1 MLEKWKQR
9 AIEMNFKKAV
19 LVFLAVSF
27 ILVLG
32 FSTALYG
39 NFKDRTDQWESV
51 VKTDREHQ
59 NEEKGDE
66 QDDRNDFDGKDY
78 REEHSD
84 RKDYEKEHS
93 DRKAEMELEQIWE
106 EAHLSTGDIALITGC
121 GIIGAGLALWYW
133 LLCMVWA
140 YRKSERMGVDST
152 LWVLAALFF
161 NLAAIA
167 ILYFYAVLKG
177 TCDQCGRIRLDGGKY
192 CDRCGKPFVKKCQ
205 GCGQTVD
212 IKADHCGNCGKKL
225 SEDED
230 VS

>member
-9 AIEMNFKKAV
+9 AIQMNFKKAV
-19 LVFLAVSF
+19 FVFFAVSF

-78 REEHSD
+78 R
-84 RKDYEKEHS
+84 KET
-93 DRKAEMELEQIWE
+93 
-106 EAHLSTGDIALITGC
+106 HLSTGDLALIAGC

-152 LWVLAALFF
+152 LWVLAAFFF

-192 CDRCGKPFVKKCQ
+192 CDRCGKPFAKKCP

-212 IKADHCGNCGKKL
+212 IKADYCGNCGKKL

-230 VS
+230 V

>member
-1 MLEKWKQR
+1 MILKKWKQR
-9 AIEMNFKKAV
+9 AMQMNFKKAI

-32 FSTALYG
+32 FSVVLYG
-39 NFKDRTDQWESV
+39 NFRDRVDQWESDM
-51 VKTDREHQ
+51 KTSREYQ
-59 NEEKGDE
+59 NGEKGE
-66 QDDRNDFDGKDY
+66 EHDDRNDFDEKDY
-78 REEHSD
+78 R
-84 RKDYEKEHS
+84 KEHS
-93 DRKAEMELEQIWE
+93 DRGAEMELEQIWE
-106 EAHLSTGDIALITGC
+106 EAHLSTGDLALIAGC

-152 LWVLAALFF
+152 LWVLAAFFF

-192 CDRCGKPFVKKCQ
+192 CDRCGKPFAKKCP

-212 IKADHCGNCGKKL
+212 IKADYCGNCGKKL
-225 SEDED
+225 NEDED